1 MFSCI
6 LVSIERCAAF
16 TLALFY
22 SHRDQSYFYKL
33 TYFFARFSSAGQ
45 MKFISYKLLSN
56 SSMRKK
62 NPLKFALLPTCG
74 FITQLVLQDP
84 TRRNRFNCCFSTTSA
99 KNYIHWWRSFL
110 FLGFCSSLISFSF
123 ILDWLSNWFYMF
135 TKFDF
140 FLRRRRVFKI
150 LLY

>member
-6 LVSIERCAAF
+6 LVSIERCAVF

-33 TYFFARFSSAGQ
+33 AYFFARFSSAGQ

-62 NPLKFALLPTCG
+62 KPSKICLTPNMWLHCSVGTVGPNKEEQV
-74 FITQLVLQDP
+74 QL
-84 TRRNRFNCCFSTTSA
+84 
-99 KNYIHWWRSFL
+99 L
-110 FLGFCSSLISFSF
+110 FLYYNC
-123 ILDWLSNWFYMF
+123 
-135 TKFDF
+135 
-140 FLRRRRVFKI
+140 
-150 LLY
+150 